1 MKELLI
7 ITNIKKTYLY
17 FDKLLINFPTREL
30 EIKTKIKDLT
40 YNLLELSYK
49 ANNENRNEKR
59 LYFQNEMLTKIKLLD
74 FMVNVSYEKQAITKK
89 QLMTIGKHLTNIN
102 ILIRA
107 WIKSDEKNQKCL
119 QEYK

>member
-7 ITNIKKTYLY
+7 ITNIKKTYIF
-17 FDKLLINFPTREL
+17 FDKLLINFPTKEL
-30 EIKTKIKDLT
+30 EIKSKIKELI
-40 YNLLELSYK
+40 YGLLELSYK

-74 FMVNVSYEKQAITKK
+74 FMINISYTKQAITKK
-89 QLMTIGKHLTNIN
+89 QLMTIGKHLANIN

-107 WIKSDEKNQKCL
+107 WMKSDEKNKESL
-119 QEYK
+119 QEH